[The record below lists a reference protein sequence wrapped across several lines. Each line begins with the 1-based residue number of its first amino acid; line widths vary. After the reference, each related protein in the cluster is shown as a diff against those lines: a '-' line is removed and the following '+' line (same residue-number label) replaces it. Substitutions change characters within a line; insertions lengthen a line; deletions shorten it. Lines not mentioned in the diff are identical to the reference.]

1 MTEAALLSIRNLQ
14 KRYRTRHGIIRA
26 VEDVS
31 IDIAPGETVA
41 VVGESGCGKST
52 LAHSILGLVQSNGG
66 TISINGGDA
75 HSLPR
80 RPGQRKDLRVGVVFQ
95 NPHSSLNPKMRVFNL
110 VAEPLVS
117 VLALRS
123 KDLREAVEKQLT
135 AVGLGEEHMRRYPHE
150 LSGGQMQRVAIA
162 RALALQPRLLILD
175 EPTAALDVSVQAQ
188 ILKLLKSLQ
197 DESGVSF
204 LYITH
209 DLASVQFM
217 AQRVYVMYL
226 GRVVESGQVSAV
238 FSAPTHPYT
247 RALLDAVP
255 SLDPARRRCFAVLN
269 GEIPSLLNRPSGCA
283 FSPRCVWS
291 TDICN
296 SLEPELAAGNDGHMY
311 ACHRPLRRYEEANVG
326 DAAE

>member
-1 MTEAALLSIRNLQ
+1 MSIRNLQ

-31 IDIAPGETVA
+31 INIAPGETVA

-52 LAHSILGLVQSNGG
+52 LALSILGLVQSNGG
-66 TISINGGDA
+66 TISVNGGDE

-110 VAEPLVS
+110 IAEPLVS
-117 VLALRS
+117 VFALRGRN
-123 KDLREAVEKQLT
+123 LRETVQRQLA
-135 AVGLGEEHMRRYPHE
+135 AVGLGEDYMGRYPHQ

-162 RALALQPRLLILD
+162 RALALRPQLLILD

-197 DESGVSF
+197 EESNVSF

-226 GRVVESGQVSAV
+226 GRIVESGQVKTV
-238 FSAPTHPYT
+238 FDAPMHPYT

-255 SLDPARRRCFAVLN
+255 SLDPARRRRFAILN
-269 GEIPSLLNRPSGCA
+269 GEVPSLLNRPSGCA
-283 FSPRCVWS
+283 FSPRCIRS
-291 TDICN
+291 ADICN
-296 SLEPELAAGNDGHMY
+296 RLAPELAAGDDGRMY
-311 ACHRPLRRYEEANVG
+311 ACHRPLRRYAEADVG